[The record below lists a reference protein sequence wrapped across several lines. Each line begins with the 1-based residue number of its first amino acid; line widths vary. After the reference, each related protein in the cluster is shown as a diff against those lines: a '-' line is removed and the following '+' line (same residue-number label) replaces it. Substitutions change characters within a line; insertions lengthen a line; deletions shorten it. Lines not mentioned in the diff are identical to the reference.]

1 MDGSDIGM
9 ILKTS
14 ETAVNFNKFVK
25 TKKLLHIGVPGKNA
39 GIREVV
45 GTEIEARQLFNQ
57 QF

>member
-1 MDGSDIGM
+1 MDDSDIGM
-9 ILKTS
+9 IIKSS

-25 TKKLLHIGVPGKNA
+25 IKKLLHIGVLGKNE